1 MHVFPSQIFP
11 TGRCC
16 CNTRPS
22 DPPPSRRFQPCLVSS
37 VLCFGA
43 SKFDPYLSGWR
54 HGITTYLQ
62 DAVKFCWTFE
72 AKCHLRRGNPDVNA
86 GYRMKSLSKNLL
98 VVPFKI
104 WMKLIF
110 RFLDRDLFFYGG
122 HPPKRESEWIIRTM
136 FVHLSSWRKISR
148 GGSHSRRQWVERA
161 GSTGY
166 WVNCA
171 PRVGMVGSL
180 MDDIAPKLDGN
191 TAWYDTQN
199 EWFHVSSVCLQVCTS
214 VHLRVSIGSSRIA
227 ALEPSCCNCLEA
239 PPISASWVSARVP
252 FKLLVWQSQHGEG
265 VNGVYGCI
273 SQPWCFSITIWM
285 RRIYLNSSVVKWLL
299 PCALR
304 HGI

>member
-1 MHVFPSQIFP
+1 MEFPVKVFEFWEAPKRSPSAGRAFVLPRALDLGHISPKHVHLFPSQIFP

-16 CNTRPS
+16 CNIRPS
-22 DPPPSRRFQPCLVSS
+22 DPPRSRRFQPCLVSS

-62 DAVKFCWTFE
+62 DAVKFCWTLE

-98 VVPFKI
+98 VVPFNI

-148 GGSHSRRQWVERA
+148 GGSHSRRQ
-161 GSTGY
+161 
-166 WVNCA
+166 
-171 PRVGMVGSL
+171 
-180 MDDIAPKLDGN
+180 
-191 TAWYDTQN
+191 
-199 EWFHVSSVCLQVCTS
+199 
-214 VHLRVSIGSSRIA
+214 
-227 ALEPSCCNCLEA
+227 
-239 PPISASWVSARVP
+239 
-252 FKLLVWQSQHGEG
+252 
-265 VNGVYGCI
+265 
-273 SQPWCFSITIWM
+273 
-285 RRIYLNSSVVKWLL
+285 
-299 PCALR
+299 
-304 HGI
+304 